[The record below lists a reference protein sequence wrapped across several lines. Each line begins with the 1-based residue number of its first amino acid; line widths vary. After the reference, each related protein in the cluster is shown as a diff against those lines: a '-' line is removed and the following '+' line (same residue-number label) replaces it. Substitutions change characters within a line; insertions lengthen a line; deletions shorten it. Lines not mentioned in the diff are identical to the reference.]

1 MIIYDYERNKRNTT
15 KKNSLF
21 TTCAVFMY
29 SRLLIL
35 VVHCHHSALFG
46 LPSWPSFYNLFFW
59 RHIFC
64 VIQSVQWCSTH
75 LLFWVN
81 KNCKAVFEGTPKS
94 YLYKITLNVSF
105 ICVQYDTSFYFCQYF
120 RFSQTKKHIIHSIV
134 RN

>member
-81 KNCKAVFEGTPKS
+81 KNCKIGLERTVTTTPFLRNNILTNFRSWKLAKWFS
-94 YLYKITLNVSF
+94 IPKKIYIKN
-105 ICVQYDTSFYFCQYF
+105 I
-120 RFSQTKKHIIHSIV
+120 QTCWIWKRS
-134 RN
+134 